1 MNLER
6 KLNDLERGFEILN
19 RLSGSLNVVTISKI
33 KGHLEQDY
41 LKNALRIIQQRHPQL
56 RSCIYGSNDE
66 LEFGKRAN
74 YPLPL
79 TVLEYQDNDSW
90 QKIVLK
96 ELNQAIDSS
105 ESLFRATLIY
115 QLSSPYTYLITT
127 IHHAI
132 GDGISSVQLHSEVLS
147 YCGNAQE
154 LKQSLSEIKSL
165 PVLPPIEDLFPDS
178 HTGYRGKINS
188 YIWLLKLLFKQ
199 LWLRPKNL
207 KFEQC
212 VPIEAR
218 TCDVIYKQIE
228 PTILQSLI
236 ERCRAENTTIQG
248 ALCSA
253 MLLAATDKIRK
264 DKSQKINVFCRSYVD
279 LRRRLSPVIDNE
291 KLGSLASAVSTFHT
305 INSQTDFW
313 QLAREVKQKVQQ
325 GIQRGDMFNII
336 LMFSQALN
344 ALLSSAHKAPSAVEV
359 TNLGQVDIPVN
370 YGSLELEEISFM
382 PSQGVFGG
390 VFFAA
395 VTTLRG
401 KMMLN
406 FVFSEPSLSKAT
418 IEDLV
423 DQTMSH
429 LIRSCY

>member
-6 KLNDLERGFEILN
+6 KLVPFERGLEVLN
-19 RLSGSLNVVTISKI
+19 RIGSSLNVVTISKV
-33 KGHLEQDY
+33 KGYLNQDDFKKALE
-41 LKNALRIIQQRHPQL
+41 IIQKRHPQL
-56 RSCIYGSNDE
+56 QSCISGSIDE
-66 LEFGKRAN
+66 LEFRKMEN
-74 YPLPL
+74 FTLPFQ
-79 TVLEYQDNDSW
+79 VLEHQDSDSW
-90 QKIVLK
+90 QKVVLN
-96 ELNQAIDSS
+96 ELNQVLDSS

-115 QLSSPYTYLITT
+115 QPEQNYTYLITT

-132 GDGISSVQLHSEVLS
+132 IDGISSVKLHSEILN
-147 YCGNAQE
+147 YCGNSQAINNSFSQE
-154 LKQSLSEIKSL
+154 VSL
-165 PVLPPIEDLFPDS
+165 PILPPASTLFPDS
-178 HTGYRGKINS
+178 HTSYRGKINS
-188 YIWLLKLLFKQ
+188 FIWLLKSLFKQ
-199 LWLRPKNL
+199 SWLRPKNL